1 MGGSHGLDDLL
12 VFGSLDGYGRLT
24 QGLDGPVGMDGA
36 CGQDSSDDSDEPRD
50 LHGSDNLDVTRLG

>member
-1 MGGSHGLDDLL
+1 MS